1 MADRIRIAEVKIK
14 GDTTHI
20 RVEGEEQPLTIGS
33 EAARRR
39 NLRAGVILTDAQ
51 FSQLEQEARQY
62 ACNQVAARMLAG
74 REHSE
79 RELSVKLRRRGFEAE
94 VVKVVVRRYRQMGAV
109 DDARYA
115 EMIGRSL
122 VERKPCG
129 KAYVSAYLQ
138 KRGVAR
144 ELAEAA
150 AEALLAGRDETER
163 AIAALEQR
171 RSAWAEFELETVRRK
186 AYNYLA
192 RRGFGFAAAK
202 NAFERVFGY
211 TKI

>member
-1 MADRIRIAEVKIK
+1 MADRIRINEVKTR
-14 GDTTHI
+14 GDTTCLV
-20 RVEGEEQPLTIGS
+20 VEGEEPMTITA

-39 NLRAGVILTDAQ
+39 NLHAGVILTPSQFAQ
-51 FSQLEQEARQY
+51 LQQEARRY
-62 ACNQVAARMLAG
+62 ACEQTAARMLAG

-79 RELSVKLRRRGFEAE
+79 WELTAKLRRKGFDSDTVMET
-94 VVKVVVRRYRQMGAV
+94 VRRYRQMGAV

-115 EMIGRSL
+115 QMIGRSL

-138 KRGVAR
+138 KRGITR

-150 AEALLAGRDETER
+150 AETLLGGRDETDR
-163 AIAALEQR
+163 AAAALEQR
-171 RSAWAEFELETVRRK
+171 RQTWAEFELETARRK

-192 RRGFGFAAAK
+192 RRGFGFAAARS
-202 NAFERVFGY
+202 AFEQVFGS
-211 TKI
+211 TQ